1 MLKVSAVLV
10 ISLALFA
17 CGSNYQPVPEH
28 FKIEAESSIAVTAGI
43 AQTFIRSKASNYLL
57 CTQSMP
63 DAAYDQGDDADI
75 SYSLVDASSDQISG
89 QDDSNEVEM
98 AGRTPALL
106 IAREMFYRACEF
118 SGNYNLNKQE
128 ALSLYQTTLKTI
140 GNVWAT
146 EAQNTTITIGDSV
159 KDTSIVNVSDK
170 ALQTVDSS
178 TSSGPLNGKSSQTDD
193 SNSDDSDDDDDDYSS
208 NN

>member
-1 MLKVSAVLV
+1 MLFSKRNSFVLGIVLV
-10 ISLALFA
+10 LRA

-43 AQTFIRSKASNYLL
+43 AQTFIRSKTSNYLL

-75 SYSLVDASSDQISG
+75 SYSLIDASSDQISG

-106 IAREMFYRACEF
+106 MAREMFYRACEF
-118 SGNYNLNKQE
+118 SGNYDLNKQE
-128 ALSLYQTTLKTI
+128 ALNLYQATLKTI

-170 ALQTVDSS
+170 DLQTVDSS
-178 TSSGPLNGKSSQTDD
+178 ISSGPLNGKISQA
-193 SNSDDSDDDDDDYSS
+193 NDSDSDYSD
-208 NN
+208 ND

>member
-1 MLKVSAVLV
+1 MPFSKRNSFVLGIVLV
-10 ISLALFA
+10 LRA

-43 AQTFIRSKASNYLL
+43 AQTFIRSKTSNYLL

-75 SYSLVDASSDQISG
+75 SYSLIDASSDQISG
-89 QDDSNEVEM
+89 QDDSNEIEM
-98 AGRTPALL
+98 TKRTPVLL
-106 IAREMFYRACEF
+106 MAREMFYRACEF
-118 SGNYNLNKQE
+118 SGNYDLNKQE
-128 ALSLYQTTLKTI
+128 ALNLYQATLKTI

-170 ALQTVDSS
+170 DLQTVDSS
-178 TSSGPLNGKSSQTDD
+178 ISSGPLNGKISQA
-193 SNSDDSDDDDDDYSS
+193 NDSDSDYSD
-208 NN
+208 ND

>member
-1 MLKVSAVLV
+1 MPFSKRNSFVLGIVLV
-10 ISLALFA
+10 LRA

-43 AQTFIRSKASNYLL
+43 AQTFIRSNLL

-75 SYSLVDASSDQISG
+75 SYSLIDASSDQISG
-89 QDDSNEVEM
+89 QDDSNEIEM
-98 AGRTPALL
+98 TGRTPVLL
-106 IAREMFYRACEF
+106 MAREMFYRACEF
-118 SGNYNLNKQE
+118 SGNYDLNKQE
-128 ALSLYQTTLKTI
+128 ALNLYQATLKTI

-170 ALQTVDSS
+170 DLQTVDSS
-178 TSSGPLNGKSSQTDD
+178 ISSGPLNGKISQA
-193 SNSDDSDDDDDDYSS
+193 DDSDSDYSD
-208 NN
+208 ND